1 MTTPEGST
9 PMNKP
14 VAPSSADVAARLAAI
29 VGERYVLTAS
39 RTWRRISSSGAG
51 STRDAPGPS

>member
-14 VAPSSADVAARLAAI
+14 VAPSSADVTARLAAI
-29 VGERYVLTAS
+29 VGERYVLTTDQDMAPHLVE
-39 RTWRRISSSGAG
+39 WRDRKSVV
-51 STRDAPGPS
+51 